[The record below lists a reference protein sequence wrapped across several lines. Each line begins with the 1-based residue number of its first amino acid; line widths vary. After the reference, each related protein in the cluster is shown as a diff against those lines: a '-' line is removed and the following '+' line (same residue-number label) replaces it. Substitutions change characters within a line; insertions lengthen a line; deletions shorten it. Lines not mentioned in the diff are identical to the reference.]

1 MSEENRDA
9 VRRPRRRPSTTVST
23 PAADSRSRHYRALR
37 NPFEPWRVFSDDR
50 VEALHN
56 AALGILEEQG
66 LKVLSAEARAR
77 FRLAG
82 ATVDED
88 TEMVR
93 IDRGL
98 VAECIA
104 RAPRQIKLHS
114 RNPARNVSLDG
125 TSLVF
130 GPVSGPPHIM
140 DTAGGRRPGTL
151 TDYANGVRLCQA
163 FEVIHVLGAVTE
175 PQDIPVACRQL
186 EMLHAQLT
194 LSDKIPHTYCRGRAQ
209 VADCFEQVRIACGL
223 SEEAF
228 RETPCTYTIINTNSP
243 RVLDSPMADGIMD
256 FALAG
261 QVQMITP
268 FTLAGAMAPVTIAG
282 ALTLAHAEMLGGL
295 VLAQISRPGAPVV
308 YGSFTSN
315 VDMKSGS
322 PAFGTPEYFK
332 AQLGAGQMARFL
344 GLPWRSSNATGSNA
358 PDAQGAYESQMSLWG
373 ALAGGANF
381 IYHAAGWLEG
391 GLSASYEKFI
401 LDIEQLQMLA
411 ETLQPIGATA
421 DDFATDAVA
430 EAGPGGHFF
439 ATQHTM
445 ARYRDA
451 FYAPLVSDWRNY
463 GAWSDDGGKTA
474 TQRAAVIWR
483 STLDTFT
490 PPPLDA
496 AIAEAL
502 EAFRSRRI
510 QAGGAPPA
518 G

>member
-1 MSEENRDA
+1 
-9 VRRPRRRPSTTVST
+9 
-23 PAADSRSRHYRALR
+23 
-37 NPFEPWRVFSDDR
+37 VFSDDR
-50 VEALHN
+50 VEALHR

-66 LKVLSAEARAR
+66 LKVLSEDARKR
-77 FRLAG
+77 FRSAG
-82 ATVDED
+82 ATVDD
-88 TEMVR
+88 TTQLVR

-98 VAECIA
+98 VAESLA
-104 RAPRQIKLHS
+104 SAPRQIKLRS
-114 RNPARNVSLDG
+114 RNPARHVTLDG
-125 TSLVF
+125 NAISLA
-130 GPVSGPPHIM
+130 PVSGPPHVM
-140 DTAGGRRPGTL
+140 DLAGGRRIGTL
-151 TDYANGVRLCQA
+151 ADYANGVRLCQA
-163 FEVIHVLGAVTE
+163 FEVIQVLGAFTE
-175 PQDIPVACRQL
+175 PQDIAVECRQL

-194 LSDKIPHTYCRGRAQ
+194 LSDKIPHTYCRGHGQ
-209 VADCFEQVRIACGL
+209 VADCFEQVRIAYGL
-223 SEEAF
+223 SEEQF

-243 RVLDSPMADGIMD
+243 RVLDVPMADGIID

-282 ALTLAHAEMLGGL
+282 ALTLSHAEMLGGL
-295 VLAQISRPGAPVV
+295 VLAQICRPGAPVV

-344 GLPWRSSNATGSNA
+344 GLPWRSSNATASNA

-373 ALAGGANF
+373 ALCGGANF
-381 IYHAAGWLEG
+381 VLHAAGWLEG

-411 ETLQPIGATA
+411 EMLQPLGATD
-421 DDFATDAVA
+421 DDFAIDAIV

-439 ATQHTM
+439 GTQHTM

-451 FYAPLVSDWRNY
+451 FYSPLVSDWRNY
-463 GAWSDDGGKTA
+463 GAWKEDGAKTA
-474 TQRAAVIWR
+474 TDRAAAIWR
-483 STLDTFT
+483 STLDAFT
-490 PPPLDA
+490 PPPLDP
-496 AIAEAL
+496 AIAAAL
-502 EAFRSRRI
+502 EEFRRLRI
-510 QAGGAPPA
+510 EAGGCPPA